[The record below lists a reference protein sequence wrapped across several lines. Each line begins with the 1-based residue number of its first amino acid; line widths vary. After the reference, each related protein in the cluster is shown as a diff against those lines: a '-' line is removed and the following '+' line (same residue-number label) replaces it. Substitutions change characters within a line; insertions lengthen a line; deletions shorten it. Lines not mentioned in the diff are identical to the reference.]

1 MAIIPSEKKNK
12 RLDQVG
18 KRVLKGVRKR
28 KVKISKVIIKKL
40 NIMYGMTVSLLA
52 SKWSVVGL
60 FSHYGSYIAINHLF

>member
-1 MAIIPSEKKNK
+1 MNIMAIIPSEKKNK

-18 KRVLKGVRKR
+18 KRVLKGVRRR

-52 SKWSVVGL
+52 SK
-60 FSHYGSYIAINHLF
+60 